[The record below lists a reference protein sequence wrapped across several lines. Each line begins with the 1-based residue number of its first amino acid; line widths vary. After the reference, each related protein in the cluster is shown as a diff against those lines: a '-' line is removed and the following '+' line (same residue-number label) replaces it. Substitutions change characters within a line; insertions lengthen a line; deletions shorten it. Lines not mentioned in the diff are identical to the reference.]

1 MKMNAAW
8 AWALLPA
15 VATIAVL
22 GVLTTR
28 YVMSDGSDLLME
40 PAGQQSTEVE
50 TVPASSSR
58 YQDSITSRLSE
69 RFPLA
74 NFGPPRS
81 EAQLISGSQLIVI
94 ARISRVIGEETIPP
108 VGQELVTPSASEPP
122 RGVKTTKYALE
133 VERYIKGKSPASG
146 DTLILQVLSV
156 YTPPLPLNERLLLF
170 LVPYQENT
178 FQAGALTI
186 LRETDG
192 GVIDSLGEDAL
203 GEIVNQGT
211 GVTLD
216 SHADRL
222 STIVHEQAI
231 ERPPVALRVALVLP
245 GETITPAHFLGLQNT
260 RSIEL
265 VTAGGAKRILRQAD
279 VTALVEMF
287 SQSFPIVS
295 ATESSSAPNVR
306 VVISLDDGH
315 IWELDYDTAS
325 GLIIYP
331 PAGIGVY
338 VPAQAQKIIS
348 SALGISD

>member
-1 MKMNAAW
+1 MKINV

-15 VATIAVL
+15 VAAIAVL

-28 YVMSDGSDLLME
+28 YVMSGGSDIPLE

-50 TVPASSSR
+50 AVPASTSR
-58 YQDSITSRLSE
+58 YEDTITSRLLE

-74 NFGPPRS
+74 NFSPPPS

-94 ARISRVIGEETIPP
+94 ASISRVIGEETIPP
-108 VGQELVTPSASEPP
+108 VGQELVTPAPWEPP
-122 RGVKTTKYALE
+122 RGVRTTKYALE

-146 DTLILQVLSV
+146 DSLILQVLST

-170 LVPYQENT
+170 LVPYQEKT
-178 FQAGALTI
+178 FQASTLTI
-186 LRETDG
+186 LRETG
-192 GVIDSLGEDAL
+192 RGVVDTLGDEAL
-203 GEIVNQGT
+203 GEIVGE
-211 GVTLD
+211 GMGATLD

-222 STIVHEQAI
+222 SAIVRQQAI
-231 ERPPVALRVALVLP
+231 DGPPVALRVPLVLP

-260 RSIEL
+260 KSIEL
-265 VTAGGAKRILRQAD
+265 VTADGAKRILQQAD

-287 SQSFPIVS
+287 SQSFPVVS
-295 ATESSSAPNVR
+295 ATESSSTPNVR

-315 IWELDYDTAS
+315 TWELDYDTAS

-338 VPAQAQKIIS
+338 VPAPAQKIIS
-348 SALGISD
+348 SALGFSE